1 MNFNLGGLV
10 FFITGIQSILE
21 SPSISREF
29 KQLKRRILF

>member
-21 SPSISREF
+21 NPSISSEF
-29 KQLKRRILF
+29 KTIKRGILF